1 MCVKYK
7 FNTKINALRK
17 ERKLMSAETTTNPNE
32 EQMTKKTKDKSKKVS
47 FLNSIKTKIYFAVI
61 AGILLTAVVV
71 IAISTSSSRNNIKN
85 VIKNYMIDMT
95 TVYGENVEYAVNTNK
110 NTNAS
115 TIGEEIE
122 KACLE
127 GIDSSYMYVVDNTG
141 TMLWHPTADKI
152 GKSVENA
159 AVKQLVA
166 ELSAGKKLD
175 SGFVEYDFKGAIK
188 YASYYISSD
197 QKLIIIMTAD
207 EKEIFHPINRM
218 MSVSIAIGIIAIIIG
233 GFAAI
238 VIAEMIARPINLLT
252 GNVEEISSLNLR
264 ESAYEEKLCKRKDEI
279 GKMSRGIKDMRLS
292 LHKIVSTMKDLSVTL
307 LTASNDLDDNL
318 SSTNRSV
325 EQIELA
331 VNDIAQGASSQAE
344 DTQTATENV
353 VSIGSMISDAGSR
366 SESLKNNM
374 DNLKSSNSSIIKSLE
389 ELDKINEDSK
399 TSIDTIAKQ
408 TNTTN
413 KSALRIREVTEII
426 SSISEETNLLSLN
439 ASIEA
444 ARAGESG
451 RGFAVVASQIQKL
464 AEQSSESAKQ
474 IEQISN
480 LLISDSEEAV
490 KTMNEVK
497 EIIYKQSSYVEK
509 LTSIF
514 DTFNSELND
523 AFGQIE
529 NINGS
534 VQDMDDARVSVVD
547 VVQNLTAIAQENAAS
562 TEETSASMSEV
573 RNIVNEIAENV
584 TKLNNIANTLEE
596 EMSTFQL

>member
-1 MCVKYK
+1 MV
-7 FNTKINALRK
+7 
-17 ERKLMSAETTTNPNE
+17 
-32 EQMTKKTKDKSKKVS
+32 
-47 FLNSIKTKIYFAVI
+47 
-61 AGILLTAVVV
+61 
-71 IAISTSSSRNNIKN
+71 
-85 VIKNYMIDMT
+85 DMT
-95 TVYGENVEYAVNTNK
+95 TVYGENVEYAVRTNN

-115 TIGEEIE
+115 TIGNEIE
-122 KACLE
+122 NADIE
-127 GIDSSYMYVVDNTG
+127 GIESSYMYVVDNTG

-152 GKSVENA
+152 GKAVENA

-166 ELSAGKKLD
+166 DLSAGKKLE
-175 SGFVEYDFKGAIK
+175 SGFVDYEFKGAIK
-188 YASYYISSD
+188 YASYYVSSD
-197 QKLIIIMTAD
+197 QKMIIIMTAD

-218 MSVSIAIGIIAIIIG
+218 MSISMAIGIIAIIIG

-238 VIAEMIARPINLLT
+238 VIAELIARPINLLT

-264 ESAYEEKLCKRKDEI
+264 ESATEGKLCKRKDEI
-279 GKMSRGIKDMRLS
+279 GKISRGIKDMRLS
-292 LHKIVSTMKDLSVTL
+292 LHKIVSSMKNQSVTL

-366 SESLKNNM
+366 SEALKNNM

-408 TNTTN
+408 TDTTN

-451 RGFAVVASQIQKL
+451 RGFAVVALQIQKL
-464 AEQSSESAKQ
+464 AEQSNESAKQ
-474 IEQISN
+474 IEQISD
-480 LLISDSEEAV
+480 LLISDSEETV
-490 KTMNEVK
+490 KTMSEVK
-497 EIIYKQSSYVEK
+497 EIIYKQSSYVEQ
-509 LTSIF
+509 LSSIF
-514 DTFNSELND
+514 DKFNSELNN

-584 TKLNNIANTLEE
+584 SKLNNIANTLEE

>member
-1 MCVKYK
+1 
-7 FNTKINALRK
+7 
-17 ERKLMSAETTTNPNE
+17 MSAETTTNPNE

>member
-1 MCVKYK
+1 
-7 FNTKINALRK
+7 
-17 ERKLMSAETTTNPNE
+17 MSAEITTNPNE
-32 EQMTKKTKDKSKKVS
+32 EQMTKKSKDKSKKVS
-47 FLNSIKTKIYFAVI
+47 FLHSIKTKIYFAVI
-61 AGILLTAVVV
+61 AGILLTAVLV
-71 IAISTSSSRNNIKN
+71 IAISTSSSRNNMKK
-85 VIKNYMIDMT
+85 VIRNYMVDMT
-95 TVYGENVEYAVNTNK
+95 TVYGENVEYAVRTNN

-115 TIGEEIE
+115 TIGNEIE
-122 KACLE
+122 NADIE
-127 GIDSSYMYVVDNTG
+127 GIESSYMYVVDNTG

-152 GKSVENA
+152 GKAVENA

-166 ELSAGKKLD
+166 DLSAGKKLE
-175 SGFVEYDFKGAIK
+175 SGFVDYEFKGAIK
-188 YASYYISSD
+188 YASYYVSSD
-197 QKLIIIMTAD
+197 QKMIIIMTAD

-218 MSVSIAIGIIAIIIG
+218 MSISMAIGIIAIIIG

-238 VIAEMIARPINLLT
+238 VIAELIARPINLLT

-264 ESAYEEKLCKRKDEI
+264 ESATEGKLCKRKDEI
-279 GKMSRGIKDMRLS
+279 GKISRGIKDMRLS
-292 LHKIVSTMKDLSVTL
+292 LHKIVSSMKNQSVTL

-366 SESLKNNM
+366 SEALKNNM

-408 TNTTN
+408 TDTTN

-451 RGFAVVASQIQKL
+451 RGFAVVALQIQKL
-464 AEQSSESAKQ
+464 AEQSNESAKQ
-474 IEQISN
+474 IEQISD
-480 LLISDSEEAV
+480 LLISDSEETV
-490 KTMNEVK
+490 KTMSEVK
-497 EIIYKQSSYVEK
+497 EIIYKQSSYVEQ
-509 LTSIF
+509 LSSIF
-514 DTFNSELND
+514 DKFNSELNN

-584 TKLNNIANTLEE
+584 SKLNNIANTLEE

>member
-1 MCVKYK
+1 
-7 FNTKINALRK
+7 
-17 ERKLMSAETTTNPNE
+17 MSAETTTNPNE
-32 EQMTKKTKDKSKKVS
+32 EQMTKKSKDKSKKVS
-47 FLNSIKTKIYFAVI
+47 FLHSIKTKIYFAVI
-61 AGILLTAVVV
+61 AGILLTAVFV
-71 IAISTSSSRNNIKN
+71 IAISTSSSRNNMKK
-85 VIKNYMIDMT
+85 VIRNYMIDMT
-95 TVYGENVEYAVNTNK
+95 TVYGENVEYAVHTNK

-115 TIGEEIE
+115 TIGGEIE
-122 KACLE
+122 NACLE

-207 EKEIFHPINRM
+207 EKEIFQPINRM

-238 VIAEMIARPINLLT
+238 VIAELIARPINLLT

-264 ESAYEEKLCKRKDEI
+264 ESANEEKLCKRKDEI

-292 LHKIVSTMKDLSVTL
+292 LHKIVSSMKNQSVTL

-366 SESLKNNM
+366 SEALKNNM

-408 TNTTN
+408 TDTTN

-464 AEQSSESAKQ
+464 AEQSNESAKQ
-474 IEQISN
+474 IEQISD

-497 EIIYKQSSYVEK
+497 EIIYKQSSYVEQ
-509 LTSIF
+509 LSSIF
-514 DTFNSELND
+514 DKFNSELNN

-573 RNIVNEIAENV
+573 RNIVNEIAINV
-584 TKLNNIANTLEE
+584 SKLNNIANTLEE